1 MMMRGTL
8 ILLLILTL
16 AACGGNNADT
26 PPQAALPD
34 APSDPATDASGGPAA
49 EATAPAFVIVTR
61 APVDEDPEILATL
74 PGPDELSVASA
85 TEDPDVD
92 LVFDQI
98 ELFVYGGEPGTERIE
113 LIVRQDGSFV
123 RNGVVGRISQ
133 ARVMEIDR
141 LIDALNFFGLN
152 ANFISLAETRNRKYQ
167 LRIDRGTRSRTIQ
180 SEDGFMPVE
189 YRMLLAEILNVGI
202 VP

>member
-26 PPQAALPD
+26 PTQAALPD
-34 APSDPATDASGGPAA
+34 APTDTTSDPAA

-61 APVDEDPEILATL
+61 AVVDEDPEILATL
-74 PGPDELSVASA
+74 PGPEEVSVASA
-85 TEDPDVD
+85 TEDPEVD
-92 LVFDQI
+92 LIFDEI
-98 ELFVYGGEPGTERIE
+98 ELFVFGGEPGTERIE

-123 RNGVVGRISQ
+123 RNGVTGRISE
-133 ARVMEIDR
+133 ARVLEIDR

-189 YRMLLAEILNVGI
+189 YRMLLAEILNVGFL
-202 VP
+202 P

>member
-1 MMMRGTL
+1 MMMLRATL
-8 ILLLILTL
+8 ILLLLLTL
-16 AACGGNNADT
+16 AACGGSADT
-26 PPQAALPD
+26 PTEAAPPD
-34 APSDPATDASGGPAA
+34 APSDPSANVDPAA

-61 APVDEDPEILATL
+61 AVVDDDPEVLATL
-74 PGPDELSVASA
+74 PSPDEVSVASA
-85 TEDPDVD
+85 TEDPEVD
-92 LVFDQI
+92 LIFDQI
-98 ELFVYGGEPGTERIE
+98 ELFVYGGEPGAERIE
-113 LIVRQDGSFV
+113 LVVRQDGSFV
-123 RNGVVGRISQ
+123 RNGVAGRISE
-133 ARVMEIDR
+133 ARVLEIDR

-189 YRMLLAEILNVGI
+189 YRLLLAEILNVGV